1 MLEGEFGYAADET
14 QKLKDF
20 FEGNLR
26 KAILSPPDK
35 EVEIQNG
42 IEILIIGRG
51 MAKGTDYDRET
62 GRVKTSGKESVP
74 DFIFPNLNL
83 CLEVKL
89 SKSPDKLR
97 SIVDEINADI
107 RAYATRYERQLYV
120 VYDLGMIRDEAE
132 FKSGLE
138 NAPGVSVLVVKH

>member
-1 MLEGEFGYAADET
+1 
-14 QKLKDF
+14 
-20 FEGNLR
+20 
-26 KAILSPPDK
+26 
-35 EVEIQNG
+35 
-42 IEILIIGRG
+42 